1 VVGVIERRHPKGV
14 TPKIR
19 QRKLISVN
27 LQGAKKGIQQEL
39 GVFFS
44 VRREKQLKSRWKKC
58 EITAI

>member
-1 VVGVIERRHPKGV
+1 VVSVIERRHSKGV

-19 QRKLISVN
+19 QRNLISVN
-27 LQGAKKGIQQEL
+27 WQGEKGIEQAL

-44 VRREKQLKSRWKKC
+44 VRREKQLRSGWKKC